1 MLWLPIT
8 SYRYIFFTK
17 PTNTLSRTFI
27 TFAPPV
33 FSCFPAHFKRQRL
46 HRLRFVASESLFY
59 AVLLEK
65 SLVHITKCLFHAVD
79 IVSFSCRVMESYTI
93 SIKQPASTSQYVAH
107 KQVKVD
113 YILQFAI
120 ENCNREI
127 DSVQL
132 SIRQISIH
140 AKREITIQVCILNRY
155 AAFLSGFINIF
166 LQICL

>member
-1 MLWLPIT
+1 M
-8 SYRYIFFTK
+8 
-17 PTNTLSRTFI
+17 
-27 TFAPPV
+27 
-33 FSCFPAHFKRQRL
+33 
-46 HRLRFVASESLFY
+46 ASESLFY

-107 KQVKVD
+107 KHVKVD
-113 YILQFAI
+113 SLLQFAI
-120 ENCNREI
+120 ENCNKAI

-140 AKREITIQVCILNRY
+140 AKR
-155 AAFLSGFINIF
+155 
-166 LQICL
+166 